1 MTSTAACAT
10 CGSSTSEP
18 RFNAGLSEVIEELRL
33 NGSIAPDE
41 VQRTLSLLER
51 EYQDYSLRISRLQG
65 QIRILTLHQRRVKEY
80 QSNLQTFQSPIRKL
94 PNEILRWIFNY
105 ASSSNIFLDDNCDI
119 RRSTVFKEYT
129 PGVIPA
135 LALSSVCSQWRNLAS
150 SYPEIWSRITL
161 ILKLKVPPSG
171 TASKGFMDTVRV
183 FLERSGSFPLSLRI
197 ESLQLPGAETNAFH
211 PVLSLVGKH
220 TQRWSAFEFF
230 SQRAIS
236 HEMFGISTNVV
247 TFPILENLKIIRSS
261 DVEFFRH
268 APRLSS
274 LSTNTALSVVLNP
287 AYSWQQI
294 TSLELRIARHLSELV
309 RISSRLVSIRIQL
322 PGSPL
327 LPLESELLNME
338 NLRWLMITFDV
349 TNYTTTGSGTDNLEI
364 LLSSL
369 LCPALTSLC
378 ITKNSSAAEIRWP
391 RNALASFLARSAC
404 IITKLLIEDMNL
416 TDDDLISLCKS
427 TPALTSLSV
436 RDSLRTHSSIAI
448 TSTFIK
454 SLHSF
459 ASSALRPSF
468 QPLLP
473 KLQQLSL
480 TYAGNS
486 FDDAAFVD
494 MVESRCLPKADALRM
509 GITPLRSVVLKY
521 WHRTLSSL
529 DEVKDIYEPLALL
542 DEAGFRI
549 VVNLKDDPSGR
560 SQSVAV
566 WNF

>member
-1 MTSTAACAT
+1 
-10 CGSSTSEP
+10 
-18 RFNAGLSEVIEELRL
+18 
-33 NGSIAPDE
+33 
-41 VQRTLSLLER
+41 
-51 EYQDYSLRISRLQG
+51 
-65 QIRILTLHQRRVKEY
+65 
-80 QSNLQTFQSPIRKL
+80 
-94 PNEILRWIFNY
+94 
-105 ASSSNIFLDDNCDI
+105 
-119 RRSTVFKEYT
+119 
-129 PGVIPA
+129 
-135 LALSSVCSQWRNLAS
+135 
-150 SYPEIWSRITL
+150 
-161 ILKLKVPPSG
+161 
-171 TASKGFMDTVRV
+171 
-183 FLERSGSFPLSLRI
+183 
-197 ESLQLPGAETNAFH
+197 
-211 PVLSLVGKH
+211 
-220 TQRWSAFEFF
+220 
-230 SQRAIS
+230 
-236 HEMFGISTNVV
+236 
-247 TFPILENLKIIRSS
+247 
-261 DVEFFRH
+261 
-268 APRLSS
+268 
-274 LSTNTALSVVLNP
+274 ALSVVLNP
-287 AYSWQQI
+287 AYSWQQL
-294 TSLELRIARHLSELV
+294 TSLEYRITRHLSELV
-309 RISSRLVSIRIQL
+309 RISSRLVSIRFKL

-327 LPLESELLNME
+327 LPLESKLLNME
-338 NLRWLMITFDV
+338 NLKWLMITLDV
-349 TNYTTTGSGTDNLEI
+349 AYYAAGAVSDNLEI

-378 ITKNSSAAEIRWP
+378 ITRKVFANEIRWP
-391 RNALASFLARSAC
+391 RNALASFIARSAC
-404 IITKLLIEDMNL
+404 IITKLLIEDMVL

-480 TYAGNS
+480 TYIGNS

-521 WHRTLSSL
+521 WHHSLSSL

-549 VVNLKDDPSGR
+549 VVNLKDDPSDR

-566 WNF
+566 RII